1 MICAMAMAAMR
12 IEMRLM
18 PPPYDPPAQQGC
30 FVAERLWP
38 SAPLA
43 QPTDSV
49 DVALALALTIVIVSV
64 ALVVADLRRPIV

>member
-1 MICAMAMAAMR
+1 
-12 IEMRLM
+12 MRLM

-30 FVAERLWP
+30 FVAERFWP

-49 DVALALALTIVIVSV
+49 DAALALAIVIVSV